1 MDLYFYACFVFLRY
15 FETDEE
21 KLLKALNDQNI
32 KSIFI
37 FGKKDKSFPPRIG
50 DHFIP
55 KVKNAEIILLDE
67 GHEMIKKDFVA
78 QLTRLLA

>member
-1 MDLYFYACFVFLRY
+1 LRF

-21 KLLKALNDQNI
+21 KLLKALNEQNI

-50 DHFIP
+50 NKFIP
-55 KVKNAEIILLDE
+55 KVKNAEIVVLDE
-67 GHEMIKKDFVA
+67 GHEMIKKDFA
-78 QLTRLLA
+78 AALTRLLA